1 MKPRIVKIEQGS
13 PASGRIIAPGDILVR
28 INGHKIRDVLDYKF
42 YAYDKRL
49 LLELRDGNGKIKF
62 VRINKPEGA
71 DLGLVFD
78 SYLMDRPRACRNKCV
93 FCFVDQLPR
102 GMRPSLY
109 FKDDDIRLSFLQ
121 GNYVTLT
128 NLDQREIDRIVRLR
142 LSPLNISVHATEP
155 EVHRKLLGTQ
165 QHDNTLR
172 VMKRFARA
180 GITMNCQIVCC
191 PGLNDGEHLDKT
203 MADLASMYPAV
214 RSVSVVPVGLTKH
227 RAGLYP
233 LRPFDRETAM
243 RTVYQAEAFGD
254 GCLRKYGTRF
264 VYAAD
269 ELYLKAGLDLPPHRF
284 YEDYPQLNNGVGML
298 RLLTTEAEE
307 ALRGT
312 VRADGTP
319 FSIATGCAAAAHL
332 QKIMVLTREKCAN
345 IRGRVYAVKNEF
357 FGETVDVAGL
367 VTGGDLIGQLRGKE
381 LGKRLLITR
390 NMLRA
395 GESVFLDDVT
405 VEDVEKALGVA
416 VRVVEQDGADLV
428 RAMCGA

>member
-1 MKPRIVKIEQGS
+1 
-13 PASGRIIAPGDILVR
+13 
-28 INGHKIRDVLDYKF
+28 
-42 YAYDKRL
+42 
-49 LLELRDGNGKIKF
+49 
-62 VRINKPEGA
+62 
-71 DLGLVFD
+71 
-78 SYLMDRPRACRNKCV
+78 
-93 FCFVDQLPR
+93 
-102 GMRPSLY
+102 
-109 FKDDDIRLSFLQ
+109 
-121 GNYVTLT
+121 
-128 NLDQREIDRIVRLR
+128 
-142 LSPLNISVHATEP
+142 
-155 EVHRKLLGTQ
+155 
-165 QHDNTLR
+165 
-172 VMKRFARA
+172 MKRFARA

-191 PGLNDGEHLDKT
+191 PGLNDGGHLDKT
-203 MADLASMYPAV
+203 LADLASMYPAV
-214 RSVSVVPVGLTKH
+214 KSVSVVPVGLTKH

-254 GCLRKYGTRF
+254 GCLRQYGTRF

-298 RLLTTEAEE
+298 RLLMTEAEE
-307 ALRGT
+307 ALKGT
-312 VRADGTP
+312 VRADGVP

-416 VRVVEQDGADLV
+416 IRVVEQDGADLI